1 MTVVADASAVVAAIV
16 SDRGEAAVAR
26 LAAQDELHAP
36 HLLDLE
42 VLSAIRRL
50 YRTGLLA
57 ETGAVQARTK
67 LGLLPVRR
75 YPHGPLAARI
85 WELRE
90 NLTVYDA
97 AYVTLAEALDATLV
111 TADGLLAKAPG
122 SRCTIELV

>member
-1 MTVVADASAVVAAIV
+1 MTVVADASAIVAAIL
-16 SDRGEAAVAR
+16 SDRSEAAATR
-26 LAAQDELHAP
+26 LSAEDEMHAP

-50 YRTGLLA
+50 HRTGLLA

-85 WELRE
+85 WELRDH
-90 NLTVYDA
+90 LTVYDA
-97 AYVTLAEALDATLV
+97 AYVALAEALDATLV

-122 SRCTIELV
+122 SRCAIELV

>member
-16 SDRGEAAVAR
+16 SDRGEAVVAR
-26 LAAQDELHAP
+26 LSTEDELHAP

-50 YRTGLLA
+50 HRAGLLD

-85 WELRE
+85 WELRD

-97 AYVTLAEALDATLV
+97 TYVALAEALEATLV
-111 TADGLLAKAPG
+111 TADALLAKAPR
-122 SRCTIELV
+122 SRCAIELV